1 MKKNFCL
8 VCFSTIQTIKLVL
21 QLEDLVDILDEKTLS
36 LLISIKHV
44 EKMGKQIIQMTWCLW
59 VLLRQIG
66 LVKIW
71 KMTQI
76 NQPIFFLTN
85 NNVIKI
91 VLESKGGGN
100 KIFIQSCF
108 QVAFWFFVLNWI
120 LLKIVLSFCCDKQ
133 FVMPALQPLF
143 GSFCLFLHL
152 FLSLCDCS
160 FVFLYLSACLCYNF
174 NI

>member
-1 MKKNFCL
+1 MFWWTRVQSYLERNCFFLWICLFNGLNGYNISLMKTNFCL

-91 VLESKGGGN
+91 VLESKGGET
-100 KIFIQSCF
+100 KF
-108 QVAFWFFVLNWI
+108 
-120 LLKIVLSFCCDKQ
+120 SFKVV
-133 FVMPALQPLF
+133 FKLLF
-143 GSFCLFLHL
+143 G
-152 FLSLCDCS
+152 FLSLIEFC
-160 FVFLYLSACLCYNF
+160 
-174 NI
+174 